1 LEGSINRSLGTLCFS
16 IIGFDY
22 SSNYRT
28 IELSSNRFYYL
39 HDMKKLALHWKI
51 LIAMVLGVIFAILS
65 MKFGWNKFTAD
76 WVDPFG
82 SIFINALK
90 LIAVPLVLF
99 SIITGVAGMGDPSK
113 LGRIGAKTLGL
124 YLVTTVSSIG
134 IGLLLVNALAPGL
147 QSNEETRLNHRLQ
160 YELWA
165 EETSTEVIDGRHELK
180 TASAEQIAKAQKSY
194 KGSTE
199 KKEYKTAADKRE
211 KADKASSEGA
221 APGPLKALV
230 DMVPSNIIIAMG
242 DGRLMLQVIFF
253 ALLFGISMAFLP
265 KEKTGAVFDF
275 FTGMNEV
282 FIKMVHIIMRGAPF
296 FVFCLM
302 AGVLAR
308 SADTLDALLD
318 IFIQLLGYSLLVVAG
333 LALLMFVF
341 YPLLMRL
348 FGVKIGYQKFFKGM
362 SPAQFLA
369 FSTSSSA
376 ATLPVTIECVND
388 NLGVPE
394 ESTDFVLPIGATVN
408 MDGTSLYQAIAVI
421 FLAQYF
427 DVDLTIG
434 QQLGIVVTATLASIG
449 AAAVPGAGLIM
460 LMIVLESIGLNPMWV
475 AIVLPMDRILDMCRT
490 VINVTS
496 DATVAAIVAKSE
508 KMKFNDLE

>member
-1 LEGSINRSLGTLCFS
+1 
-16 IIGFDY
+16 
-22 SSNYRT
+22 
-28 IELSSNRFYYL
+28 
-39 HDMKKLALHWKI
+39 MKKLALHWKI

-65 MKFGWNKFTAD
+65 GKFGWNDFTSD
-76 WVDPFG
+76 WIDPFG
-82 SIFINALK
+82 KIFINALK

-113 LGRIGAKTLGL
+113 LGRIGGKTLLL
-124 YLVTTVSSIG
+124 YLATTISSIAM
-134 IGLLLVNALAPGL
+134 GLILVNTFAPGV
-147 QSNEETRLNHRLQ
+147 QSNEKTRLSHRLQ

-165 EETSTEVIDGRHELK
+165 EDAGIDVKDGRHELE
-180 TASAEQIAKAQKSY
+180 TATEAQIADASSRLDESKK
-194 KGSTE
+194 
-199 KKEYKTAADKRE
+199 KKEYKKAEEKRK
-211 KADKASSEGA
+211 KANEASTGD
-221 APGPLKALV
+221 GPLQPLV
-230 DMVPSNIIIAMG
+230 DMVPSNIIVSMS
-242 DGRLMLQVIFF
+242 DGRFMLQVIFF
-253 ALLFGISMAFLP
+253 ALLFGISMALLP
-265 KEKTGAVFDF
+265 KSKMGTVFDF
-275 FTGMNEV
+275 FEGMNEV
-282 FIKMVHIIMRGAPF
+282 FIKMVHLIMKAAPF

-302 AGVLAR
+302 AGVLAK
-308 SADTLDALLD
+308 SADTLNELLD
-318 IFIQLLGYSLLVVAG
+318 IFAQLIGYSLVVMLG
-333 LALLMFVF
+333 LGLMMFTF
-341 YPLLMRL
+341 YPLLLRI
-348 FGVKIGYQKFFKGM
+348 FGVKIGYRKFFNGM

-408 MDGTSLYQAIAVI
+408 MDGTSLYQAVAVI

-427 DVDLTIG
+427 DVDLTIT

-460 LMIVLESIGLNPMWV
+460 LMVVLESVGLNPMWV

-496 DATVAAIVAKSE
+496 DATVAAVVAKSE
-508 KMKFNDLE
+508 KMKFGEAVGDND